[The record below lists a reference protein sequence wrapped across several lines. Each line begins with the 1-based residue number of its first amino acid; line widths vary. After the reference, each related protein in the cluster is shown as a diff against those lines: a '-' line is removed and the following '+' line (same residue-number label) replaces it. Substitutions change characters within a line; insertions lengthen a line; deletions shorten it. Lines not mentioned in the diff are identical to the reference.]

1 MADSYPTEIEKQ
13 MQGMYGR
20 LSEKDRRLYAG
31 VEALRLPYGG
41 ISYIAEL
48 FGCSRNTVMR
58 GITKLGAQETLPRKR
73 DRKSGG
79 GRKPTVGTQNK
90 ADIDEAFRSI
100 LKDCTAGDPMAE
112 KVKWTNLTKANI
124 ADLLT
129 KKGFTISRNI
139 VQKLLKKHGY
149 VRRKALKKKAA
160 GGHVDRNAQF
170 ERIAELRNA

>member
-1 MADSYPTEIEKQ
+1 
-13 MQGMYGR
+13 
-20 LSEKDRRLYAG
+20 
-31 VEALRLPYGG
+31 
-41 ISYIAEL
+41 
-48 FGCSRNTVMR
+48 
-58 GITKLGAQETLPRKR
+58 
-73 DRKSGG
+73 
-79 GRKPTVGTQNK
+79 
-90 ADIDEAFRSI
+90 
-100 LKDCTAGDPMAE
+100 MAE

-170 ERIAELRNA
+170 ECIAELRNA

>member
-1 MADSYPTEIEKQ
+1 

-20 LSEKDRRLYAG
+20 LSEKDRRWYVG
-31 VEALRLPYGG
+31 VEALKLSYGG

-58 GITKLGAQETLPRKR
+58 GITELGAQETLPRKR
-73 DRKSGG
+73 GG

-112 KVKWTNLTKANI
+112 KVKWTNLTKADI

-149 VRRKALKKKAA
+149 VRRKALKRKRRRV
-160 GGHVDRNAQF
+160 GMLIVMPNLNASP
-170 ERIAELRNA
+170 N